1 MTQKY
6 ATGVRFADHFGVLE
20 TLSFWGEGVGAGL
33 YIAAVLAGAPVLEAL
48 GIAFVGIA
56 VLALLAHLGNPQR
69 SWRAVR
75 KLGNAWVSRGTLM
88 IGLFFGFAAAG
99 FVCGYVAPVASF
111 SPLLKLAAFACA
123 LPVLIYAG
131 MLLRS
136 MRAIRLWG
144 GPFLPFA
151 FGLQALASGFTAVWA
166 YAAWFA
172 PAPPS
177 WLQPA
182 ALGAV
187 VLCTAFSALH
197 VTTTG
202 KSAGIRASL
211 ARLLSGDLRGLFVLG
226 GGLFGVAVPLLV
238 LAAAQANLE
247 DSAALATV
255 AALCRLYGDFAYRN
269 AIVRAGAYEP
279 VVPTVPSALFRKS
292 AATQ

>member
-33 YIAAVLAGAPVLEAL
+33 YIAAVLAGAQVLEGL
-48 GIAFVGIA
+48 GIGFVGVA

-69 SWRAVR
+69 SWRAIR

-88 IGLFFGFAAAG
+88 ISLFLGFAAAG
-99 FVCGYVAPVASF
+99 LIAGFIAPVAGF
-111 SPLLKLAAFACA
+111 APFLKLAAFVCA
-123 LPVLIYAG
+123 VPVLIYAG

-144 GPFLPFA
+144 GPFLPPA
-151 FGLQALASGFTAVWA
+151 FGTQALASGFTAVWA

-172 PAPPS
+172 PVPPA

-182 ALGAV
+182 ALAAV
-187 VLCTAFSALH
+187 VLSAAFTALH
-197 VTTTG
+197 VATAG
-202 KSAGIRASL
+202 NSAGVRASL
-211 ARLLSGDLRGLFVLG
+211 ERMRSGDLRGLFVVGGWLLG
-226 GGLFGVAVPLLV
+226 IAVPLV
-238 LAAAQANLE
+238 ILAAAQAKLE
-247 DSAALATV
+247 HSAALAGV
-255 AALCRLYGDFAYRN
+255 AALCRLYGDFAYRG

-279 VVPTVPSALFRKS
+279 IVQTTPSALFRKS
-292 AATQ
+292 AAAR

>member
-33 YIAAVLAGAPVLEAL
+33 YIAAVLTGTWVLEAL

-56 VLALLAHLGNPQR
+56 VLALLTHLGNPQR

-75 KLGNAWVSRGTLM
+75 KLGNAWVSRGTLL
-88 IGLFFGFAAAG
+88 ISLFLGFAAAG
-99 FVCGYVAPVASF
+99 FIAGFIVPVAGF
-111 SPLLKLAAFACA
+111 APLLKLAAFVCA
-123 LPVLIYAG
+123 VPVLIYAG

-136 MRAIRLWG
+136 MRSIRLWG

-151 FGLQALASGFTAVWA
+151 FGTQALASGFTVVWA

-172 PAPPS
+172 PVPPA
-177 WLQPA
+177 WLQWA
-182 ALGAV
+182 ALAAV
-187 VLCTAFSALH
+187 VLCAAFATLH
-197 VTTTG
+197 VTTAA
-202 KSAGIRASL
+202 KSPGVRASL
-211 ARLLSGDLRGLFVLG
+211 ERLRSGDLRGLFVLG

-247 DSAALATV
+247 DGAALAAV
-255 AALCRLYGDFAYRN
+255 AALCRLYGDFSYRN